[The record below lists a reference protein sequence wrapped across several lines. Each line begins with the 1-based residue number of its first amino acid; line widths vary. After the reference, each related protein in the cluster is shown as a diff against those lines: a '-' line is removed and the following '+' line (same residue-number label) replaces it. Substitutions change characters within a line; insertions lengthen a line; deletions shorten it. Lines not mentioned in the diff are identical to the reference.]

1 MRGAAGPGSGRAPAP
16 RDSRHNV
23 LVVGSTSLPVG
34 ALERRRLG
42 LPRLPAALSGGR
54 RAAAA
59 GRESHHFVR
68 LEGLGRPAASHLSRL
83 IRAAGGTASGGSG
96 AGASLLLG
104 GDDAA
109 FALAIGRAA
118 RHEAVRRAALEID
131 AALSGRRDPPRDLG
145 LRSGRLA
152 LDAGPLVMGI
162 LNVTPD
168 SFSDGGRFLGRRQA
182 VAQALRMAEEGAA
195 IIDIGGESTRP
206 GATPVPLF
214 EELRRVMPVL
224 EAVVAALARLKGR
237 RPLVSIDTVKA
248 EVARRAAA
256 AGADLI
262 NDISGLSFDPAM
274 PAAAAES
281 GLSVVISHIRKTP
294 RTMGRPSRYARLI
307 PEIAASLRRQIAL
320 ALAAGVRHEKIV
332 IDPGIGFGKGRR
344 DNLAILRHLP
354 ALRSLGHPILIGASR
369 KSFIGGT
376 LELPIVERLEGSLAA
391 EALAIAGGADI
402 IRAHDVRA
410 AARVAV
416 LCAAVHGVRPTRSG

>member
-1 MRGAAGPGSGRAPAP
+1 MRGAAGPGSGRAPTP
-16 RDSRHNV
+16 GECRYNV
-23 LVVGSTSLPVG
+23 LVVGSVSLPVA

-42 LPRLPAALSGGR
+42 LPRLRSTLPGGR
-54 RAAAA
+54 RAADL
-59 GRESHHFVR
+59 GCESYHFVR
-68 LEGLGRPAASHLSRL
+68 LEGLGRSAASLLSRL
-83 IRAAGGTASGGSG
+83 VRAAGGSATGATEGSR
-96 AGASLLLG
+96 AGASLLLR
-104 GDDAA
+104 GDQAA
-109 FALAIGRAA
+109 FTASIARAA
-118 RHEAVRRAALEID
+118 RHQGVRRAALEID
-131 AALSGRRDPPRDLG
+131 AALDRRREPPRGLG

-168 SFSDGGRFLGRRQA
+168 SFSDGGRFLGRRKA

-206 GATPVPLF
+206 GSTPVPLF

-224 EAVVAALARLKGR
+224 EAVVPALARLKGR

-274 PAAAAES
+274 PAAVAES
-281 GLSVVISHIRKTP
+281 GLPVVISHIRKTP
-294 RTMGRPSRYARLI
+294 RTMGTPPRYARLI
-307 PEIAASLRRQIAL
+307 PDIAAFLRRQIAL
-320 ALAAGVRHEKIV
+320 ALTAGVRPDRIV
-332 IDPGIGFGKGRR
+332 IDPGIGFGKRRR
-344 DNLAILRHLP
+344 DNLAILRNLP

-369 KSFIGGT
+369 KSFIGAT
-376 LELPIVERLEGSLAA
+376 LELPIADRLEGSLAA

-402 IRAHDVRA
+402 IRVHDVRP
-410 AARVAV
+410 AARVAALCTAV
-416 LCAAVHGVRPTRSG
+416 LAGER